1 MRMVHCVKLGQEAEG
16 LDRQPFP
23 NELGKR
29 IYENVSKEGWKK
41 WIAHSTMLV
50 NEYRIDL
57 SSKKGTEY
65 LLQQCEEFFFGT
77 GAQMPEGYVAPS
89 SGGSPEKT

>member
-1 MRMVHCVKLGQEAEG
+1 MVHCVKIGQEAEG

-57 SSKKGTEY
+57 ASKKGTEY
-65 LLQQCEEFFFGT
+65 LLKQCEEFFFGS

-89 SGGSPEKT
+89 SDKE